1 MATVNLL
8 EYLRSRTQVDID
20 TYDAEGR
27 VQMLNPS
34 PTCLIFVPLVTT
46 SSPPTASML
55 RPMDPFLVSGRLSAG
70 THGITVAQRN
80 TSWMVENLL
89 TRVRAKTNANFTPAS
104 KEIGPFQDATGNQ
117 FEIQAEIVKP
127 NRSAVLKRAL
137 ELATTIHPQFATI
150 TLEELAV
157 EVVGIELALEV
168 IQTVHGNVHVMVNPS
183 YSYNTEAIVANAQ
196 RLHHI
201 CQIVDPDFDTSR
213 LVTKV
218 PATWEGMQASRQLKR
233 NGIKTLATTVF
244 SMKQAILAGEAG
256 CISISPFV
264 HELKTETYEGYKDTN
279 PILGICVQAQQFYH
293 QNSLPTRVK
302 ACVTLN
308 LDELIMLA
316 GIDALTIAPKVLKV
330 LTSTERPKEEM
341 ESMSLFAKTAK
352 VTEIVKY
359 ASYTDCESQ
368 YRVHFAASEGG
379 KAQFKTAQAISLFC
393 DAQTAAELY
402 ITSRLEDSSYIP
414 INL

>member
-1 MATVNLL
+1 MATMNLL

-20 TYDAEGR
+20 TYDAE
-27 VQMLNPS
+27 
-34 PTCLIFVPLVTT
+34 
-46 SSPPTASML
+46 
-55 RPMDPFLVSGRLSAG
+55 
-70 THGITVAQRN
+70 
-80 TSWMVENLL
+80 
-89 TRVRAKTNANFTPAS
+89 AS

-244 SMKQAILAGEAG
+244 SMEQAILAGEAG
-256 CISISPFV
+256 S
-264 HELKTETYEGYKDTN
+264 
-279 PILGICVQAQQFYH
+279 QQFYH

-341 ESMSLFAKTAK
+341 ESMFLFAKTAK

-359 ASYTDCESQ
+359 ASYIDCESQ

-402 ITSRLEDSSYIP
+402 ITSQLEDSSYIP

>member
-20 TYDAEGR
+20 TYDAE
-27 VQMLNPS
+27 
-34 PTCLIFVPLVTT
+34 
-46 SSPPTASML
+46 AS
-55 RPMDPFLVSGRLSAG
+55 R
-70 THGITVAQRN
+70 
-80 TSWMVENLL
+80 
-89 TRVRAKTNANFTPAS
+89 
-104 KEIGPFQDATGNQ
+104 EIGPFQDATGNQ

-127 NRSAVLKRAL
+127 NRSAVLKRSL
-137 ELATTIHPQFATI
+137 ELAATIHPRFATI

-201 CQIVDPDFDTSR
+201 CKIVDPYFDTSH

-218 PATWEGMQASRQLKR
+218 PATWEGMQASRQLKQS
-233 NGIKTLATTVF
+233 GIKTLATTVF
-244 SMKQAILAGEAG
+244 SMEQVILAGEAG

-264 HELKTETYEGYKDTN
+264 HELKTETYKGYKDKN
-279 PILGICVQAQQFYH
+279 PILGVCVQAQQFYQ
-293 QNSLPTRVK
+293 QNSLPTRLKV
-302 ACVTLN
+302 CVTMN

-316 GIDALTIAPKVLKV
+316 GIDALTITPKVLKV
-330 LTSTERPKEEM
+330 LAATERLQEEV
-341 ESMSLFAKTAK
+341 ESMSLFAKTTMT
-352 VTEIVKY
+352 TEVVKY
-359 ASYTDCESQ
+359 LSYIDSESQ
-368 YRVHFAASEGG
+368 YRVHFAASEDG

-402 ITSRLEDSSYIP
+402 IASQLEDSSYIP

>member
-20 TYDAEGR
+20 TYDAE
-27 VQMLNPS
+27 
-34 PTCLIFVPLVTT
+34 
-46 SSPPTASML
+46 
-55 RPMDPFLVSGRLSAG
+55 
-70 THGITVAQRN
+70 
-80 TSWMVENLL
+80 
-89 TRVRAKTNANFTPAS
+89 AS

-117 FEIQAEIVKP
+117 FEIQAEIVKL
-127 NRSAVLKRAL
+127 NRSAVLKRSL
-137 ELATTIHPQFATI
+137 ELAATIHPQFGTI

-157 EVVGIELALEV
+157 EMVGIELTLEV

-196 RLHHI
+196 RKIILFGLYVKKRDVNLYAAGLHHI
-201 CQIVDPDFDTSR
+201 CKIVDPDFDTSH

-218 PATWEGMQASRQLKR
+218 PATWEGCRLRVNSSE
-233 NGIKTLATTVF
+233 TLATTIF
-244 SMKQAILAGEAG
+244 SIEQAILAGEAG

-264 HELKTETYEGYKDTN
+264 HELKTETYKGYKDTN
-279 PILGICVQAQQFYH
+279 PILGVCGQAQQFYD
-293 QNSLPTRVK
+293 QNSLPTRLK
-302 ACVTLN
+302 ACVTMN

-316 GIDALTIAPKVLKV
+316 GIDALTITPKVLKV
-330 LTSTERPKEEM
+330 LAATERPQEEV

-352 VTEIVKY
+352 ATEVVKY
-359 ASYTDCESQ
+359 PSYIDSESQ
-368 YRVHFAASEGG
+368 YWVHFAASEGG

-393 DAQTAAELY
+393 DAQTAAELC
-402 ITSRLEDSSYIP
+402 ITSQLEDSSYIP

>member
-20 TYDAEGR
+20 TYDAE
-27 VQMLNPS
+27 
-34 PTCLIFVPLVTT
+34 
-46 SSPPTASML
+46 
-55 RPMDPFLVSGRLSAG
+55 
-70 THGITVAQRN
+70 
-80 TSWMVENLL
+80 
-89 TRVRAKTNANFTPAS
+89 AS

-127 NRSAVLKRAL
+127 GRSAVLLRSLA
-137 ELATTIHPQFATI
+137 LATTIHPQFATI

-168 IQTVHGNVHVMVNPS
+168 IQTVHGNVHVMVNPN

-213 LVTKV
+213 LITKV
-218 PATWEGMQASRQLKR
+218 PATWEGMQAARQLKR
-233 NGIKTLATTVF
+233 IGIKTLATTLF
-244 SMKQAILAGEAG
+244 SIEQSILAGEAG
-256 CISISPFV
+256 CVSISPFV
-264 HELKTETYEGYKDTN
+264 HELKTETYKGYKDTN
-279 PILGICVQAQQFYH
+279 PILGVCVQAQQFYH
-293 QNSLPTRVK
+293 QNSLPTRLK

-308 LDELIMLA
+308 IDELIMLA

-330 LTSTERPKEEM
+330 LAATERPHDEVER
-341 ESMSLFAKTAK
+341 MSLFPQTAK
-352 VTEIVKY
+352 VTEAVNY
-359 ASYTDCESQ
+359 PSYIDSESQ
-368 YRVHFAASEGG
+368 YRIHFAASEGG
-379 KAQFKTAQAISLFC
+379 KAQFKTAQAIALFC
-393 DAQTAAELY
+393 DAQTAAEMY
-402 ITSRLEDSSYIP
+402 ITSQLEDSSYIP